1 MSHSLLLILSLACS
15 FAAYPAY
22 AYAIKREGSR
32 PTRPTWIMILVS
44 DLMLFGF
51 MLIESRWDWLLLGF
65 TAGNI
70 MMLVLMAAADL
81 KAHRADDT
89 GSRDRWAIMLLGQ
102 DRWTGKD
109 IASVTVALAALAL
122 YAVTG
127 SGITSIVFCLAGKI
141 AASVPMWINLWKEPT
156 REALLPWGLWLAGGM
171 LYVAAIPRA
180 DWSVVSLATPVAFVV
195 LEAIVLALLCRRYLR
210 PARVSRST
218 QEFRQAA

>member
-65 TAGNI
+65 TAGNV

>member
-1 MSHSLLLILSLACS
+1 MTHSSLLILSLACS

-22 AYAIKREGSR
+22 AYAIKRQGSR

-65 TAGNI
+65 TAGNV

-81 KAHRADDT
+81 KAHRTDAT
-89 GSRDRWAIMLLGQ
+89 ANRDRWAIMLLGQ

-127 SGITSIVFCLAGKI
+127 SGITSICFCLAGKI

-156 REALLPWGLWLAGGM
+156 REAVLPWGLWLVGGM
-171 LYVAAIPRA
+171 LYVAAIPSS

-195 LEAIVLALLCRRYLR
+195 LEAIVLALLCRRFLR
-210 PARVSRST
+210 PARVTRSA
-218 QEFRQAA
+218 QEFRKAA